1 MIRLV
6 PLTLLIGLLFAVDK
20 KGKEK
25 TQFDVTGIVIG
36 KSGEGL
42 KKVKLT
48 IFNDFGE
55 KVESGK
61 TKKSGEFKFKK
72 VKAGDYRIVCEHKEG
87 GEVSVD
93 FSIMFIESSPFFLK
107 L

>member
-6 PLTLLIGLLFAVDK
+6 PLTLIIGLLFAVDK

-25 TQFDVTGIVIG
+25 TQLDVTGIVIG
-36 KSGEGL
+36 ESGEGL

-48 IFNDFGE
+48 IFNDLGE

-61 TKKSGEFKFKK
+61 TKKVENLNLKK
-72 VKAGDYRIVCEHKEG
+72 
-87 GEVSVD
+87 
-93 FSIMFIESSPFFLK
+93 
-107 L
+107 